1 MTAATGPVHHLAGH
15 RYHPQTGDRLDMAT
29 ADDKLDRALLLLS
42 DVRVDVGR
50 TAERVEALASQQSAR
65 DREVERMAE
74 QHRADMDRLRAD
86 IDARVGALEGRPA
99 GLTARQL
106 WSGAAALI
114 ATAAT
119 LATLI
124 DQISAH
130 T

>member
-1 MTAATGPVHHLAGH
+1 MTGALRGDGRR
-15 RYHPQTGDRLDMAT
+15 RYHQTGDRLDMAT

-86 IDARVGALEGRPA
+86 IDARVGALESRPA

-106 WSGAAALI
+106 WSAAAALI

>member
-1 MTAATGPVHHLAGH
+1 MTAAVHHLAG
-15 RYHPQTGDRLDMAT
+15 HPQTGDRLDMAT

>member
-1 MTAATGPVHHLAGH
+1 MTDAVHHLAGH
-15 RYHPQTGDRLDMAT
+15 RYHQTGDRLDMAT

-74 QHRADMDRLRAD
+74 QHRAEMDRLRAD
-86 IDARVGALEGRPA
+86 LDARVGALERRPP

-106 WSGAAALI
+106 WTAAAALI

-119 LATLI
+119 LTQLI